1 MVVDRSLVKGDRVG
15 AVKRYLVHDGHR
27 RRLHELCTSLVLE
40 VRVSRLMAGALTESI
55 PVGVREAFFHRRSS
69 GAQNGVVENRHPLL
83 ISFNVEIL
91 RILCF

>member
-1 MVVDRSLVKGDRVG
+1 MKGDRVG

-40 VRVSRLMAGALTESI
+40 VRVSSLMAGALTESI
-55 PVGVREAFFHRRSS
+55 PFGVREALFHHWSG
-69 GAQNGVVENRHPLL
+69 GAQHRVVENRHHLL